1 MSSSKPFLSKA
12 GKLPSKIDRLHLLAV
27 CLLITTSGALLQA
40 QAQCTAPAGKEV
52 ICAPGSNATVTNP
65 VRIVGASNLSPAAT
79 TTVIYIDFGTTAKI
93 VVSGPSVDLT
103 LTSPTPLA
111 VPLAAGTHHLTVQSF
126 NGVWAKASEFITVS
140 SSTGGV
146 SVSINPTSATLAP
159 NGTQPFAATVS
170 GSSNTSVTWSV
181 DGVVGGNSTTG
192 TISTSGLYTAPGAA
206 GSHTVTATS
215 VADTTKSASASVTV
229 KSSTGCVAT
238 VDQTV
243 KICSPQPN
251 STNMSP
257 VQFTAAALDNEH
269 PITAMKVYNGL
280 GSTIAMSSG
289 AQLSAS
295 VPMLIG
301 TYKITVRA
309 WDTTG
314 AFFSS
319 VETIT
324 VASAGTVS
332 VSISPTSASLAPNA
346 TQQFTDTVSGSS
358 NTSVTWSVDGVV
370 GGNSTT
376 GTISTSGLYTAP
388 AATGGHTV
396 TATSVADTTKSASA
410 SVTVGSS
417 PPPGNVEVLTSKND
431 NARSGLNPN
440 ETVLNPTTVAS
451 AQFHKL
457 GSWTLDGTMQA
468 QPLYV
473 PGVQINGSTFNV
485 LYVATEND
493 SVYALNADVPGSA
506 PLWHRSFLGTGAT
519 IGTAW
524 TGTSTAGNP
533 SGITATPVIDSSKN
547 RLYVIARTMESGNNV
562 DRIHA
567 IDITTGADAV
577 PPVVVTGA
585 VPGTGSTSS
594 GGTLTFNA
602 NLQLQR
608 PGLLLQNGV
617 VYAAFGS
624 FDDNTPYNGWLI
636 AFDANSLQVLGAF
649 AANPN
654 GDGSAIWQS
663 GSGVAADSSG
673 AIYVSTANG
682 QPYAAGGLL
691 RPPTDLPDSIIKLA
705 FNGSSFSVADFFT
718 PFNQTCLTNDDID
731 LGSSGALIVPDGV
744 AGKNMLVTGGKEG
757 RIYLIDRNSL
767 GKFNSS
773 GDNVIQEILFNPG
786 GSCGV
791 GAFDANSSW
800 RIYGA
805 PSFWNGN
812 VYVGSAFGP
821 LRQYSVTSGGLQQVA
836 LGTFTYSASGQ
847 SGRGPIPVVS
857 ANGGSGGVVWTS
869 WRDLSGNGWLH
880 AYDASNV
887 SHLLFS
893 SNYGTGTVFTVPT
906 VANGHVYVTGNNVVF
921 AYGTQ

>member
-1 MSSSKPFLSKA
+1 MISYRPLPSTT
-12 GKLPSKIDRLHLLAV
+12 GNLPSKINRLHLLAV
-27 CLLITTSGALLQA
+27 CLLITTSGALLRA
-40 QAQCTAPAGKEV
+40 QAQCTATAGTER
-52 ICAPGSNATVTNP
+52 ICSPGSNATVTSP
-65 VRIVGASNLSPAAT
+65 VQIVGASNLSPAAT
-79 TTVIYIDFGTTAKI
+79 TTLIYIDFVKVFTA
-93 VVSGPSVDLT
+93 SGPGVNTT
-103 LTSPTPLA
+103 LT
-111 VPLAAGTHHLTVQSF
+111 VAAGTHHLTVQSF
-126 NGVWAKASEFITVS
+126 NGAWTKASEFFTVS

-146 SVSINPTSATLAP
+146 SVSISPTSASLAP
-159 NGTQPFAATVS
+159 NATQQFTDTVS

-192 TISTSGLYTAPGAA
+192 TISTSGLYTAPPTT
-206 GSHTVTATS
+206 GSHTVKATS
-215 VADTTKSASASVTV
+215 VADTTKSASASVMVT
-229 KSSTGCVAT
+229 SSTGCTAT
-238 VDQTV
+238 VDRTV
-243 KICSPQPN
+243 NICSPQPN
-251 STNMSP
+251 STDTSP

-269 PITAMKVYNGL
+269 PITAMKLYVNSVTKAL
-280 GSTIAMSSG
+280 SSG

-295 VPMLIG
+295 VPLLNG
-301 TYKITVRA
+301 TNQITIRA
-309 WDTTG
+309 WDTSG
-314 AFFSS
+314 SFFSS

-324 VASAGTVS
+324 VSSTGGGVS

-388 AATGGHTV
+388 AATGSHIV
-396 TATSVADTTKSASA
+396 TATSVADSTKSASA
-410 SVTVGSS
+410 SVTVTSG

-440 ETVLNPTTVAS
+440 ETLLNPTTVAS

-457 GSWTLDGTMQA
+457 GSWTLDGFMQA

-493 SVYALNADVPGSA
+493 SVYALNADAPGSA
-506 PLWHRSFLGTGAT
+506 PLWHRSFLGSGAT

-524 TGTSTAGNP
+524 TGSSTGGNP
-533 SGITATPVIDSSKN
+533 SGITATPVIDSSNN
-547 RLYVIARTMESGNNV
+547 RLYVIARTMESSNNV

-567 IDITTGADAV
+567 IDIATGADAV
-577 PPVVVTGA
+577 PPVVVKGA

-624 FDDNTPYNGWLI
+624 FDDNTPYNGWLF

-663 GSGVAADSSG
+663 GTGVAADASG

-682 QPYAAGGLL
+682 QPYGGGGLL

-705 FNGSSFSVADFFT
+705 FNGSSFSVADYFT

-757 RIYLIDRNSL
+757 RIYLIDRSSL
-767 GKFNSS
+767 GKFSSS
-773 GDNVIQEILFNPG
+773 GDHVIQEILFNPG
-786 GSCGV
+786 GSCGS
-791 GAFDANSSW
+791 GTFDANSSW

-821 LRQYSVTSGGLQQVA
+821 LRQYSVTSGTLQQVA

-847 SGRGPIPVVS
+847 NGRGPIPVVS

-893 SNYGTGTVFTVPT
+893 SNYGAGTVFTVPT
-906 VANGHVYVTGNNVVF
+906 VANGRVYVTGNNVVF